1 MKALMSSSILRPW
14 QWQPP
19 HQKTPTPLVCCSA
32 VNASSSSSEMKFKGD
47 ENAESVSRA
56 EDIWKLFREA
66 QKNILQLNQQRV
78 KAVEELNKINREKE
92 LLVDRIEQLEV
103 EKQAAIARPQDRVS
117 CWELL
122 FWIDSTV
129 LNGMVTT
136 VEASDL
142 RRLVMDNKFS
152 LPEVFNDNLQKGD
165 TEILAELRH
174 FSERIKRNGFHI
186 VHVCTEMA
194 PLVSVRSLASYVTGL
209 SCPLQRKGNLVEVIL
224 PKFSSLDLNEVQGL
238 KEIEAECYSY
248 YNGQLH
254 GNKIWTGIVYGIGV
268 TLIQPVYYSSF
279 FNRERLYGYS
289 DDFERFTYFSRA
301 SLDYIV
307 KSGKRPDV
315 IHIHNW
321 ETAIIGS
328 LFWDITVKQ
337 GLEGTRILLTCHDLN
352 SQCLEHPE
360 KLELC
365 GLDPARLH
373 RPDRLQDNTKAHL
386 VNILKGGVVYSN
398 KVVIMSSILSKGR
411 VIQSLSHGLDPT
423 LNIHK
428 NKVIIAPCGFD
439 NSTWDPSTDNFLPV
453 QYNAKDMKGKTVCK
467 AALQQHLG
475 LSEHASTFLVGCIFS
490 KVSDVDLQKLRE
502 IFSKTSG
509 IDVQYIV
516 MGIGKISSV
525 NKLGSLHEPLK
536 DANVQFIDGN
546 DEALSHLVFA
556 GSDIILCQSFHDP
569 GLQVPLKALKYGAA
583 PITVNSNDEGFG
595 NFVEHNYETTNF
607 SRFISSTFGNMTL
620 SQALDEIKNNPSKW
634 KRKITDA
641 MEMDFSWDAE
651 CCDIHTSAYTALKNL

>member
-92 LLVDRIEQLEV
+92 LLVDRIEQLEL

-122 FWIDSTV
+122 FWIDSMV

-194 PLVSVRSLASYVTGL
+194 PLVSVGSLASYVTGL
-209 SCPLQRKGNLVEVIL
+209 SCALQRKGNLVEVIL

-321 ETAIIGS
+321 ETAIIGP

-365 GLDPARLH
+365 GLDPAGLH

-490 KVSDVDLQKLRE
+490 KVSDVDLEKLRE

-569 GLQVPLKALKYGAA
+569 GLQVP
-583 PITVNSNDEGFG
+583 V
-595 NFVEHNYETTNF
+595 
-607 SRFISSTFGNMTL
+607 SSLF
-620 SQALDEIKNNPSKW
+620 PSP
-634 KRKITDA
+634 
-641 MEMDFSWDAE
+641 
-651 CCDIHTSAYTALKNL
+651 

>member
-19 HQKTPTPLVCCSA
+19 HQKPPTPLVCCSA
-32 VNASSSSSEMKFKGD
+32 VNASSSSSSSSSEMKFKGD
-47 ENAESVSRA
+47 GNAESVSRA

-78 KAVEELNKINREKE
+78 KAVEELNKITREKE
-92 LLVDRIEQLEV
+92 LLVDRIEQLEL

-122 FWIDSTV
+122 FRIDSMV

-152 LPEVFNDNLQKGD
+152 LPEVFNDTLQKGD

-174 FSERIKRNGFHI
+174 FSKSIKRNCFHI

-194 PLVSVRSLASYVTGL
+194 PLVSFGSLASYVTGL
-209 SCPLQRKGNLVEVIL
+209 SCALQRKGNLVEVIL
-224 PKFSSLDLNEVQGL
+224 PN
-238 KEIEAECYSY
+238 
-248 YNGQLH
+248 
-254 GNKIWTGIVYGIGV
+254 IVYGIGV

-321 ETAIIGS
+321 ETAIVGP

-475 LSEHASTFLVGCIFS
+475 LSEHASTFLVGCVFS
-490 KVSDVDLQKLRE
+490 KVSDVDLEKLRE
-502 IFSKTSG
+502 IFSKTSR
-509 IDVQYIV
+509 IDVQFIV

-536 DANVQFIDGN
+536 EANVQFIDGN

-569 GLQVPLKALKYGAA
+569 DLQVPLKALKYGAA